1 MFKNIV
7 LYSFPSNKLTHITI
21 IALIFL
27 QNIRNQIYGLD
38 VQHFKIKCVDYAN
51 ELYYSWL
58 TPKMCCVPSS
68 YNLLLLQGG
77 LWIVLPQEI
86 LQHNNSYNSYN
97 QINKCKSLIY
107 ILEVHSI

>member
-1 MFKNIV
+1 MHLF
-7 LYSFPSNKLTHITI
+7 
-21 IALIFL
+21 FL
-27 QNIRNQIYGLD
+27 HNIRNQIYGLD
-38 VQHFKIKCVDYAN
+38 VQHFKIKGVNYAN

-68 YNLLLLQGG
+68 HNLLVLQGG

-97 QINKCKSLIY
+97 QINKY
-107 ILEVHSI
+107 